1 MFFTRSTQL
10 LHDSAIDRC
19 IDDLSSALELAQAL
33 EQQLELVHK
42 AVSKASEQVET
53 AEAAH
58 S

>member
-1 MFFTRSTQL
+1 M

-19 IDDLSSALELAQAL
+19 IDDLSSALELARAL

-42 AVSKASEQVET
+42 TVSKTSEQVEA
-53 AEAAH
+53 AEAAP